1 MNTSGEKRSWL
12 VALALAFAACAEP
25 AAESTPPVASRSAA
39 VAVAASAPKK
49 AEPACAI
56 RKDLDA
62 IVDEWLARFPN
73 RGRSLGLHEWDGK
86 LQDHSR
92 EGIQKTIAWLGRTK
106 QRLDQLDA
114 GKDPDCILDRKLE
127 LHAVELALFEL
138 VDREE
143 WQRNPMY
150 YSELFSVDDYLD
162 RDYAPLVVRVGKLV
176 EHQEAALAQVE
187 HVEKNLATPLPKPI
201 VETSI
206 KVFDGYAAYLKSDVP
221 KQVEPVTDDALKQ
234 RFRKA
239 NGELAK
245 AAARIAAK
253 LKKTELPRAD
263 QSWVLG
269 IDRYKKLLS
278 AQEGLNVPLATLEK
292 MADENLKK
300 NGAEYAKL
308 KESTK
313 ITRPKAKDLFASAQ
327 ALVTESREFVAK
339 KALVTLPAGEKIT
352 VKETPAY
359 MRWNQAFLNAPG
371 PFETGDTEAFYY
383 ITLPDPKW
391 PKKEQDEY
399 ILPFGVLVATSV
411 HEVFPGHFLQ
421 GLWMKQAP
429 TRPQKVF
436 ESYSFSE
443 GWAHYT
449 EELMVEQGF
458 QADRPEVR
466 LGQLSDALLRNCR
479 FVVSLA
485 IHTRAMTLA
494 DAEKKF
500 MEACHQDKAT
510 AREQAIRGTFDPGYF
525 AYTLGKLQILALRD
539 KAKQK
544 LGARFSL
551 RRFHDALLSHGGPPV
566 PLIEERVLAELDA
579 AR

>member
-1 MNTSGEKRSWL
+1 MRTSEPKRAWL
-12 VALALAFAACAEP
+12 TTLTLAFIACSHAEP
-25 AAESTPPVASRSAA
+25 EKAPPTTSASALPVVEASTPAKAA
-39 VAVAASAPKK
+39 PT
-49 AEPACAI
+49 CAI
-56 RKDLDA
+56 RNDLDA
-62 IVDEWLARFPN
+62 IVDEWLEHFPS
-73 RGRSLGLHEWDGK
+73 RGRSLGLHEYDGK
-86 LQDHSR
+86 LQDHSKA
-92 EGIQKTIAWLGRTK
+92 GIESNISWLTKTKKRLE
-106 QRLDQLDA
+106 RLDP
-114 GKDPDCILDRKLE
+114 GTDPDCVLDRTLE
-127 LHAVELALFEL
+127 LHAVELTLFEL
-138 VDREE
+138 VDRDE
-143 WQRNPMY
+143 WQRNPMF

-162 RDYAPLVVRVGKLV
+162 RDYAPLALRVAELV
-176 EHQEAALAQVE
+176 KHEEAALAQVE
-187 HVEKNLATPLPKPI
+187 HIEKNLAPPLPKPL

-206 KVFDGYAAYLKSDVP
+206 KVFAGFADYLKSDVV
-221 KQVEPVTDDALKQ
+221 KQVQPVRDAELKK
-234 RFRKA
+234 RFQKA
-239 NGELAK
+239 NTELAK
-245 AAARIAAK
+245 AASRIAAH
-253 LKKTELPRAD
+253 LKKTELARAD

-269 IDRYKKLLS
+269 IERYKKLLS
-278 AQEGLNVPLATLEK
+278 AQEGLDVPLSTLEK
-292 MADENLKK
+292 MADENLAK
-300 NGAEYAKL
+300 NAREYDRLQAT
-308 KESTK
+308 TK
-313 ITRPKAKDLFASAQ
+313 ITRPKAKELFAEAQ
-327 ALVTESREFVAK
+327 TLVAKSREFLVK
-339 KALVTLPAGEKIT
+339 KDLVTLPTGQKIT

-391 PKKEQDEY
+391 PKKEQEEY

-421 GLWMKQAP
+421 GLWIKKAP
-429 TRPQKVF
+429 TRPQKAF

-458 QADRPEVR
+458 YADRPDVR
-466 LGQLSDALLRNCR
+466 FGQLADALLRNCR

-485 IHTRAMTLA
+485 IHTKAMTLA

-500 MEACHQDKAT
+500 RDACHQDKAT

-525 AYTLGKLQILALRD
+525 AYTLGKIQILALRE

-566 PLIEERVLAELDA
+566 PLIEERVLAELEA